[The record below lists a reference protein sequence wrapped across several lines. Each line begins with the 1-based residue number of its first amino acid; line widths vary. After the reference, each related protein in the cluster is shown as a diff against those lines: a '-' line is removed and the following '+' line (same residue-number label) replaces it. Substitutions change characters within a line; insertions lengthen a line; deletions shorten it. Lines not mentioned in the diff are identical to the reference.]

1 MQILL
6 HRVEPVSKKNRV
18 AFSYGG
24 NILKA
29 QFTLLAATSG
39 FLALAA
45 SFTNAQNYSPAAELS
60 FAQAPP
66 PRAPQAARCKMLRT
80 YVACKECAE
89 NRGFGPEQYN
99 RPDQC
104 GLKPGRFR

>member
-24 NILKA
+24 NILNA

-45 SFTNAQNYSPAAELS
+45 SFTNAQNYSPAAEQS
-60 FAQAPP
+60 FAQAP
-66 PRAPQAARCKMLRT
+66 RVPQAARCKMLRT
-80 YVACKECAE
+80 YEACRECAE